1 MNALLL
7 FVKNPQL
14 GHVKTRL
21 AATIGPELAL
31 EVYLYLMQHTREV
44 TMQLPVERWLFYSQA
59 IQEEDAWPSESFHKL
74 LQAPS
79 RDLGQKMFDAFRQ
92 AQQAGLEK
100 VLILGSDCFQI
111 TPDMLVQA
119 FEQLDHVPVVLGPA
133 TDGGYYG
140 LGVNFKAGITLKHLE
155 TFFLNKTW
163 SHERV
168 AQEAREAFQAC
179 LLKWAELPTLSDV
192 DIEDDIA
199 PIRSHFTW

>member
-21 AATIGPELAL
+21 AATIGPERAL

-44 TMQLPVERWLFYSQA
+44 TMQLAVERWLFYSQT
-59 IQEEDAWPSESFHKL
+59 IQEEDAWPSESFYKL
-74 LQAPS
+74 LQDPS
-79 RDLGQKMFDAFRQ
+79 PDLGQKMFDAFRQ

-111 TPDMLVQA
+111 TPDLLVQA

-140 LGVNFKAGITLKHLE
+140 LGVNFQEGVTLKHLE

-168 AQEAREAFQAC
+168 AQEARGAFQAC
-179 LLKWAELPTLSDV
+179 VLKWAELPTLSDV